1 MNKFLKWKQKI
12 SKYGYIIYPFLVIF
26 LFGFVLYYFP
36 FQIIP
41 DYLKISIYTKIY
53 ETFNLIISSLV
64 SLIGVYITV
73 SLVAYEFFKQKSGID
88 FSKSLLQKGPN
99 AYFIA
104 TTVTVILFS
113 FLSSLLIPSTNL
125 TNNQVTIVYYNCFLF
140 IGVIVSLFLIA
151 FNLFSSLR
159 PEKLANVELQKVNL
173 KTIYIKASECKTII
187 EQIDEQVEIT
197 ENDHLIRVQTIVLNL
212 ISVSE
217 NIKAQ
222 ALIQKVSLH
231 LCGLII
237 DEDSK
242 HNKEYIIKRLIS
254 FYIQIIDLVSE
265 KPNSS
270 VILRSIWYSI
280 SRIYD
285 EIIKRRET
293 AVHYTKFREE
303 FFTRFFNRLLDSNNE
318 EVIFEGISTIKNIIQ
333 SQVMENMADDKEI
346 YFFHGYRKSFEKDFE
361 YPKDYSKEDFR
372 KEEHW
377 REIAVELMNSFTYLI
392 NKGISLN
399 KPDLINKCFE
409 EIQELSF
416 TLHLKSVGIYKQ
428 YYFYKHAADITCDYS
443 YRAFEKNVFVE
454 GHDAR
459 HILPSLFTD
468 LIEEKHIAART
479 VLQKYCYLLINLQ
492 KINKLDRWFLGGLT
506 IGDFI
511 TTEGE
516 LGGITKRCAI
526 KFNTGKEVQDC
537 LDDCVKT
544 YKILKDYYEINP
556 PKDWG
561 YYTVIKWQLKNILE
575 WLEKEKANANNEIK
589 ELKNLIESFKD
600 SNTENELKEPKD
612 NSAKSV
618 KTKQNKRTPYKK

>member
-1 MNKFLKWKQKI
+1 
-12 SKYGYIIYPFLVIF
+12 
-26 LFGFVLYYFP
+26 
-36 FQIIP
+36 
-41 DYLKISIYTKIY
+41 
-53 ETFNLIISSLV
+53 LV

-99 AYFIA
+99 SYFTA

-113 FLSSLLIPSTNL
+113 FLSSLLIPNTNL
-125 TNNQVTIVYYNCFLF
+125 TSNQVTIVYYNCLLF
-140 IGVIVSLFLIA
+140 MGVIVSLFLIA

-159 PEKLANVELQKVNL
+159 PEKLANDELQKINR
-173 KTIYIKASECKTII
+173 KTVLIKESKSEY
-187 EQIDEQVEIT
+187 IDEQAEII
-197 ENDHLIRVQTIVLNL
+197 ENDQLIRVQTIVLNL

-222 ALIQKVSLH
+222 ALIQKVGLH
-231 LCGLII
+231 LCRLII
-237 DEDSK
+237 DEENK

-270 VILRSIWYSI
+270 VILRSIWNSI

-285 EIIKRRET
+285 EIIERRET

-333 SQVMENMADDKEI
+333 NQVLENMADDKEI
-346 YFFHGYRKSFEKDFE
+346 YFFHGYRKSFEKDFL
-361 YPKDYSKEDFR
+361 YPKDYSKEDFA

-409 EIQELSF
+409 EIQNLSVR
-416 TLHLKSVGIYKQ
+416 LDLKSVGIYKQ
-428 YYFYKHAADITCDYS
+428 TYFYINAANIACDYS

-492 KINKLDRWFLGGLT
+492 KIDKLDRWFLGGLT

-511 TTEGE
+511 TIEGE
-516 LGGITKRCAI
+516 LNFIAKRCAI

-544 YKILKDYYEINP
+544 YKILKDYYEIYP
-556 PKDWG
+556 PKDRG

-589 ELKNLIESFKD
+589 ELKNLIESFKE
-600 SNTENELKEPKD
+600 SNSENELKEPKD

-618 KTKQNKRTPYKK
+618 KTKQNKRDSI

>member
-1 MNKFLKWKQKI
+1 MNKLLKRKQKI
-12 SKYGYIIYPFLVIF
+12 SKYGYIIYPFFVIF
-26 LFGFVLYYFP
+26 MFGFVLYYLP

-41 DYLKISIYTKIY
+41 DYLNISNYTKIY

-113 FLSSLLIPSTNL
+113 FLSSLLIPYTNL
-125 TNNQVTIVYYNCFLF
+125 ASNQVTIVYYNCFLF

-151 FNLFSSLR
+151 FDLFSSLR
-159 PEKLANVELQKVNL
+159 PEKLANDELQKINL
-173 KTIYIKASECKTII
+173 KTVLIQYSESKD
-187 EQIDEQVEIT
+187 IDEQAEII
-197 ENDHLIRVQTIVLNL
+197 ENDHLISVQTIVLNL

-222 ALIQKVSLH
+222 AIIQKVSLH

-237 DEDSK
+237 DEDNK

-270 VILRSIWYSI
+270 VILGSIWYSI

-285 EIIKRRET
+285 KIIERRET

-318 EVIFEGISTIKNIIQ
+318 EVIFEGILTIKNIIL
-333 SQVMENMADDKEI
+333 SQVVENMADDKEI

-372 KEEHW
+372 KEKHW
-377 REIAVELMNSFTYLI
+377 REIAGELMNSFTYLI

-399 KPDLINKCFE
+399 KPDLILN
-409 EIQELSF
+409 SA
-416 TLHLKSVGIYKQ
+416 S
-428 YYFYKHAADITCDYS
+428 
-443 YRAFEKNVFVE
+443 
-454 GHDAR
+454 
-459 HILPSLFTD
+459 
-468 LIEEKHIAART
+468 
-479 VLQKYCYLLINLQ
+479 LQK
-492 KINKLDRWFLGGLT
+492 
-506 IGDFI
+506 
-511 TTEGE
+511 
-516 LGGITKRCAI
+516 
-526 KFNTGKEVQDC
+526 
-537 LDDCVKT
+537 
-544 YKILKDYYEINP
+544 
-556 PKDWG
+556 
-561 YYTVIKWQLKNILE
+561 
-575 WLEKEKANANNEIK
+575 
-589 ELKNLIESFKD
+589 SF
-600 SNTENELKEPKD
+600 
-612 NSAKSV
+612 NSAV
-618 KTKQNKRTPYKK
+618 

>member
-1 MNKFLKWKQKI
+1 MKQFLKWKDLL
-12 SKYGYIIYPFLVIF
+12 SKYGYIVYPFLVIF
-26 LFGFVLYYFP
+26 LFGLVLYYFP

-41 DYLKISIYTKIY
+41 DYLKISSYKKIY

-113 FLSSLLIPSTNL
+113 FLSSLLIPSSNL
-125 TNNQVTIVYYNCFLF
+125 TGNQVTLVYYNCFLF
-140 IGVIVSLFLIA
+140 MGVIISLFLIA

-159 PEKLANVELQKVNL
+159 PEKLANEELHKINI
-173 KTIYIKASECKTII
+173 KTIFIKASDSND
-187 EQIDEQVEIT
+187 IDEQAEIV
-197 ENDHLIRVQTIVLNL
+197 ENDLLIRVQTIVLNL

-217 NIKAQ
+217 NINAQ

-231 LCGLII
+231 LCRLII
-237 DEDSK
+237 DEEHK
-242 HNKEYIIKRLIS
+242 HNKEYIIKRLIV
-254 FYIQIIDLVSE
+254 FYIQIIDLVLI

-270 VILRSIWYSI
+270 VILRSIWNSI

-285 EIIKRRET
+285 EIIDRKET
-293 AVHYTKFREE
+293 SVHYTKFREE

-318 EVIFEGISTIKNIIQ
+318 EVIFEGISTIRNIIQ
-333 SQVMENMADDKEI
+333 NQILENMADDKEI
-346 YFFHGYRKSFEKDFE
+346 YFFHGYRKTFEKDFE
-361 YPKDYSKEDFR
+361 YPKDYSDEDFR
-372 KEEHW
+372 IAEHW

-416 TLHLKSVGIYKQ
+416 RLHLKSVGVYKQ
-428 YYFYKHAADITCDYS
+428 TYFYINAANIICDYS

-454 GHDAR
+454 GSEAR
-459 HILPSLFTD
+459 HILPSILAN

-511 TTEGE
+511 TTEGD
-516 LGGITKRCAI
+516 LGGIAKRCAI
-526 KFNTGKEVQDC
+526 KFNSGKEVQDC
-537 LDDCVKT
+537 LDDCIKT
-544 YKILKDYYEINP
+544 YTILKDYYERNP

-575 WLEKEKANANNEIK
+575 WLEKENTNADNEIK
-589 ELKNLIESFKD
+589 ELKNLIESFKE
-600 SNTENELKEPKD
+600 SNTENEVKQTID
-612 NSAKSV
+612 IGAKSV
-618 KTKQNKRTPYKK
+618 KIKQNKRAPTKK

>member
-1 MNKFLKWKQKI
+1 MSKYFKWKQII
-12 SKYGYIIYPFLVIF
+12 SKYGYIIYPFLAIF
-26 LFGFVLYYFP
+26 LFGIVLYNFP

-41 DYLKISIYTKIY
+41 DYLNISNYTKVY

-125 TNNQVTIVYYNCFLF
+125 TSHQITIVYYNFFLF

-159 PEKLANVELQKVNL
+159 PEKLANEELKKISLSSV
-173 KTIYIKASECKTII
+173 YIKESESND
-187 EQIDEQVEIT
+187 IDEQAEII

-217 NIKAQ
+217 SIKAQ

-231 LCGLII
+231 LSGLII
-237 DEDSK
+237 DEENK

-285 EIIKRRET
+285 EIIERRET

-303 FFTRFFNRLLDSNNE
+303 FFTRFFNRLLDSYNE

-333 SQVMENMADDKEI
+333 SQVLKNMADDKEI

-361 YPKDYSKEDFR
+361 YPKDYSDDDFR

-392 NKGISLN
+392 NKGILLN

-409 EIQELSF
+409 EIQDLSF
-416 TLHLKSVGIYKQ
+416 RLDLKSVGIYKQ
-428 YYFYKHAADITCDYS
+428 TYFYINAANITCDYS

-459 HILPSLFTD
+459 HILPSLFTK

-511 TTEGE
+511 TIEGE
-516 LGGITKRCAI
+516 LGGIAKRCAI
-526 KFNTGKEVQDC
+526 KFNSGKEIQDC
-537 LDDCVKT
+537 LDDCIKT
-544 YKILKDYYEINP
+544 YTILKEYYEINP
-556 PKDWG
+556 PKDLG
-561 YYTVIKWQLKNILE
+561 YYTVIKWQFKNILE
-575 WLEKEKANANNEIK
+575 WLEKEKVNAGNEIK
-589 ELKNLIESFKD
+589 ELKNLIASFKE
-600 SNTENELKEPKD
+600 SNTENDLNQTKD
-612 NSAKSV
+612 NSSKSI
-618 KTKQNKRTPYKK
+618 KTRQNKRTSTKSK

>member
-1 MNKFLKWKQKI
+1 MTKYYKWKRII
-12 SKYGYIIYPFLVIF
+12 SKYGYIIYPLFVI
-26 LFGFVLYYFP
+26 LLIEIVLYNFP

-41 DYLKISIYTKIY
+41 DYFNISNYSKVY
-53 ETFNLIISSLV
+53 ETFNLIIGSLV

-88 FSKSLLQKGPN
+88 FSKSLLQKGTN
-99 AYFIA
+99 TYFIA
-104 TTVTVILFS
+104 TTVIVILFS
-113 FLSSLLIPSTNL
+113 FFNSIFIPDTNL
-125 TNNQVTIVYYNCFLF
+125 TSNQVTIFYYNCFLF
-140 IGVIVSLFLIA
+140 IGVIGSLFFIA

-159 PEKLANVELQKVNL
+159 PEKLANDELQKISL
-173 KTIYIKASECKTII
+173 KTVYIKASECKSII
-187 EQIDEQVEIT
+187 EQIDKQAEIT

-217 NIKAQ
+217 NIKSQ

-231 LCGLII
+231 LSGLII
-237 DEDSK
+237 DEENK

-280 SRIYD
+280 SKIYD
-285 EIIKRRET
+285 EIIERRET

-303 FFTRFFNRLLDSNNE
+303 FFTRFFNRLFDSNNE

-333 SQVMENMADDKEI
+333 SQVLKNMADDKEI
-346 YFFHGYRKSFEKDFE
+346 YFFHGYRKDFEKDFE
-361 YPKDYSKEDFR
+361 YPKDYSEENFR

-377 REIAVELMNSFTYLI
+377 REIAIELMKSFTYLI

-409 EIQELSF
+409 EIQDLSF
-416 TLHLKSVGIYKQ
+416 RLDLKSPVIYKQ
-428 YYFYKHAADITCDYS
+428 TYFYINAANITCDYS

-459 HILPSLFTD
+459 HILPSLFTN

-479 VLQKYCYLLINLQ
+479 VLKRYCYLLINLQ

-511 TTEGE
+511 TTQGD
-516 LGGITKRCAI
+516 LGSIAKRCAI
-526 KFNTGKEVQDC
+526 KFNSGKEIQDC
-537 LDDCVKT
+537 LDDCIKT
-544 YKILKDYYEINP
+544 YKILKEYYEVNP
-556 PKDWG
+556 PKDWRL
-561 YYTVIKWQLKNILE
+561 YTVIKLQFKNILE
-575 WLEKEKANANNEIK
+575 WLEKEKADAEDEIK
-589 ELKNLIESFKD
+589 ELKKLIASFKE
-600 SNTENELKEPKD
+600 SNNENE
-612 NSAKSV
+612 
-618 KTKQNKRTPYKK
+618 

>member
-1 MNKFLKWKQKI
+1 MNKLLKWKQKI

-36 FQIIP
+36 FQVIP
-41 DYLKISIYTKIY
+41 DYLKISSYTKIY

-88 FSKSLLQKGPN
+88 FSKSLIQKGPN

-113 FLSSLLIPSTNL
+113 FLSSLLIPNTNL
-125 TNNQVTIVYYNCFLF
+125 TSDQVTIIYYNCFLF

-159 PEKLANVELQKVNL
+159 PEKLANDELQKINL
-173 KTIYIKASECKTII
+173 KTILIKESESKN
-187 EQIDEQVEIT
+187 IDEQAEII
-197 ENDHLIRVQTIVLNL
+197 ENDHLIRVETIVLNL

-217 NIKAQ
+217 NFKAQ
-222 ALIQKVSLH
+222 ALIQKISLH
-231 LCGLII
+231 LCRLII
-237 DEDSK
+237 DEENK

-265 KPNSS
+265 QPNSS
-270 VILRSIWYSI
+270 VILRSIWNSI

-285 EIIKRRET
+285 ELIERKET
-293 AVHYTKFREE
+293 AVHYKKFREE
-303 FFTRFFNRLLDSNNE
+303 FFTRFFNRLLNSNNE
-318 EVIFEGISTIKNIIQ
+318 EVIFEGILTIKNIIQ
-333 SQVMENMADDKEI
+333 NQVLENMADDKEI
-346 YFFHGYRKSFEKDFE
+346 YFFHGYRKSFEKDFK
-361 YPKDYSKEDFR
+361 YPKDYLEEDFR
-372 KEEHW
+372 KEDHW

-409 EIQELSF
+409 EIQDLSF
-416 TLHLKSVGIYKQ
+416 KLDLKSVGIYKQ
-428 YYFYKHAADITCDYS
+428 TYFYINAANITCDYS

-459 HILPSLFTD
+459 HILPSLFTN

-511 TTEGE
+511 TTEGD
-516 LGGITKRCAI
+516 LGGIAKRCAI
-526 KFNTGKEVQDC
+526 KFNSGKEIQHC
-537 LDDCVKT
+537 LDDCIKT
-544 YKILKDYYEINP
+544 YAILKEYYEKNP

-575 WLEKEKANANNEIK
+575 WLEKEKANTNNEIK
-589 ELKNLIESFKD
+589 ELKNLIESFKE
-600 SNTENELKEPKD
+600 SNTENEIK
-612 NSAKSV
+612 
-618 KTKQNKRTPYKK
+618 